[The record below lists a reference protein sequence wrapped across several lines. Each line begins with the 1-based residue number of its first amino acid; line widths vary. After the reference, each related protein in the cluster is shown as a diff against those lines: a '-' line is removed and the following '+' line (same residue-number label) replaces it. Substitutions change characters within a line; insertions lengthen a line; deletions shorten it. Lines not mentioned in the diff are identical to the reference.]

1 MKDLYDVIVLGGGP
15 GGLLAAIAAGRLG
28 ASVLLVERYGFL
40 GGMSTAALVYPWMT
54 FHDMQGDQVIKG
66 IPQEVVDRLVARGA
80 SPGHLWDTIGVNSKL
95 TPFDKEA
102 YKDLALEMVREAR
115 VDLLLHSIATEVR
128 LQGSKITAVMTSSP
142 YGGRTVR
149 GKIFVDATGDC
160 NLVASAGGATVT
172 GRPQDGKVQPMT
184 MMFVVA
190 GADLEPV
197 RQYMMQHPEEFW
209 PASRISQLD
218 KLPLTGISGF
228 YSTWKEHAPAYLPRN
243 HALFFAGM
251 HPGQVLIN
259 TTRIINRD
267 PTDVEDVVAAEV
279 EARGQV
285 RDVLDF
291 FRKHI
296 PGFSQSYLVETGPQI
311 GVRESRRLVGL
322 YTLSTKDATTGRRFE
337 DVIARNGYMIDIH
350 DPTGKGLINL
360 ELEGGAYDIPYRS
373 LVARDLSNVLV
384 AGRAISCSPEAFA
397 SLRTTPA
404 CMAIGQ
410 AAGSAAALSAR
421 HGVSPAVL
429 DPGDVQAALLA
440 EKACLH

>member
-1 MKDLYDVIVLGGGP
+1 MKHSYDVVVLGGGP
-15 GGLLAAIAAGRLG
+15 GGLLAAIAAGRMG
-28 ASVLLVERYGFL
+28 ASVLLIERYGFL

-54 FHDMQGDQVIKG
+54 FHDIKGEQVIKG
-66 IPQEVVDRLVARGA
+66 IPQEIVDRLVARGA
-80 SPGHLWDTIGVNSKL
+80 SPGHVWDTIGVNSML

-102 YKDLALEMVREAR
+102 YKDLALEMVREAG
-115 VDLLLHSIATEVR
+115 VDLLLHSIAAEVR
-128 LQGSKITAVMTSSP
+128 LQGNKITAVTTVSP

-149 GKIFVDATGDC
+149 GKLFVDGTGDC
-160 NLVASAGGATVT
+160 NLVAIAGGATVT

-184 MMFVVA
+184 MMFVVG

-209 PASRISQLD
+209 PASRINQLD

-228 YSTWKEHAPAYLPRN
+228 YSIWKQYAPSYLPRD
-243 HALFFAGM
+243 HALFFAGI

-259 TTRIINRD
+259 TTRIINKD
-267 PTDVEDVVAAEV
+267 PTDVEDIIAAEV

-285 RDVLDF
+285 RDVFGF
-291 FRKHI
+291 FKQHI
-296 PGFSQSYLVETGPQI
+296 PGFGQSYIIETGPQI

-322 YTLSTKDATTGRRFE
+322 YTLSTQDATTGRRFE

-373 LVARDLSNVLV
+373 LVPQDLSNVLV
-384 AGRAISCSPEAFA
+384 AGRAISCSIEAFA

-410 AAGSAAALSAR
+410 AAGTAAALAAR
-421 HGVSPAVL
+421 HGVSPGAL
-429 DPGDVQAALLA
+429 DPKDVQAALVEA
-440 EKACLH
+440 KACLR